1 MERCGQVQC
10 DSDIH
15 NWCWPCISK
24 GHVKWRKHGV
34 GVGQWVTVRV
44 AVRRHRAYGQRRNVH
59 HLSVSVASRLNF
71 GNYSYLPNSTE
82 FIKE

>member
-1 MERCGQVQC
+1 MERSGQVQC

-24 GHVKWRKHGV
+24 GHVTWRKHGV

-44 AVRRHRAYGQRRNVH
+44 VVRRHRAYGQRRNVH